1 MYAIKYAV
9 SEAVASLWRGRRSGA
24 LSVITISAALF
35 VLGTL
40 LLVTWN
46 VEQLLDQWSAAAEMS
61 IYLDDGAST
70 EMRAEIEKA
79 LAQSQLVADREY
91 VSKAD
96 ALVRFRRDFI
106 DLAPVTTDLASN
118 PFPAS
123 FEVRLVPETTSAAGV
138 ESLAGLLETA
148 DGVADV
154 RYDQR
159 WIERLG
165 SAVTLF
171 RGAGLAVVGI
181 LIVAAALTIANV
193 VRLAVFARRDEVE
206 IMRLVGAPLFYVRGP
221 FVFEG
226 ILQGGIGAL
235 IAIAVL
241 GTAYMDVSLA
251 WGQRVAEILG
261 VEVVRFLPLAQAAL
275 LVAGGMVVGCVGGFL
290 GAGSTREQ
298 DA

>member
-35 VLGTL
+35 VLGAL

-61 IYLDDGAST
+61 IYLDDKAST
-70 EMRAEIEKA
+70 EMRAEIEEV

-96 ALVRFRRDFI
+96 ALVRFRRDFV
-106 DLAPVTTDLASN
+106 DLAPVTIDLASN

-138 ESLAGLLETA
+138 ESLAGLLESA

-165 SAVTLF
+165 SAVTLI
-171 RGAGLAVVGI
+171 RGVGLVVVGI

-206 IMRLVGAPLFYVRGP
+206 IMRLVGAPFFYVRGP

-241 GTAYMDVSLA
+241 GAAYTGASLA

-261 VEVVRFLPLAQAAL
+261 VEEVRFLPLAQAAL
-275 LVAGGMVVGCVGGFL
+275 LVAGGMVVGCVGGIL